1 MSVSLV
7 HTFSDF
13 TSQAFR
19 DRQTA
24 VNAECTRLFV
34 TQFILDAFWTEC
46 GVSGEGAT
54 EMPDCQCLHG
64 DSLHSQILLALVNA
78 SLQWSA
84 ARSREGLAV
93 RAWRSQD
100 ECHGQAARWPAGSQ
114 LRELN
119 KQSRSNRATTFT

>member
-1 MSVSLV
+1 M
-7 HTFSDF
+7 
-13 TSQAFR
+13 
-19 DRQTA
+19 
-24 VNAECTRLFV
+24 
-34 TQFILDAFWTEC
+34 WTEC

-100 ECHGQAARWPAGSQ
+100 GAMARLLDG
-114 LRELN
+114 RRGLN
-119 KQSRSNRATTFT
+119 YES